1 MINVDWISNVSDTMW
16 RILPQPK
23 DTGSNVGAEDVSFI
37 CNIEVSVNTY
47 FPDFSSLLLI
57 FHLLQ

>member
-1 MINVDWISNVSDTMW
+1 MW

-47 FPDFSSLLLI
+47 FPDFSSLLLV